1 MDMSK
6 AILGKKIGMTQI
18 FNESGNRIS
27 VTVVEAGPCVVLQ
40 KLTLTKHKYSAI
52 QVGFGDI
59 PERCLSKPKGGIF
72 KRLSLK
78 PTRHLREIRMTPEQV
93 EAFKIG
99 DSISVSIFS
108 AGEKVDVVGTSKGR
122 GFQGVVKRYHFA
134 GSTRTRGT
142 HEYRRHPGSIGNREW
157 PGKVFKNKKLPGH
170 MGDDRITTQN
180 LVVAKV
186 DAEHNLLLIEGPVPG
201 GRNSLVL
208 VRQARKQRVAKAT

>member
-1 MDMSK
+1 MSK

-18 FNESGNRIS
+18 FDESGNRIA

-40 KLTLTKHKYSAI
+40 KMTVAKHKYSAI

-59 PERCLSKPKGGIF
+59 PERRLSKPRGGLC
-72 KRLSLK
+72 KRLNLK
-78 PTRHLREIRMTPEQV
+78 PVRFLREIRMTPEQV

-99 DSISVSIFS
+99 DSISVSIFKD
-108 AGEKVDVVGTSKGR
+108 GEKVDVIGTSKGR

-170 MGDDRITTQN
+170 MGDERITTQN

-186 DAEHNLLLIEGPVPG
+186 DAERNLLLIEGPVPG
-201 GRNSLVL
+201 GRDAFVV
-208 VRQARKQRVAKAT
+208 VRQARKQRVAKPK

>member
-1 MDMSK
+1 MSK

-18 FNESGNRIS
+18 FDESGNRIP

-40 KLTLTKHKYSAI
+40 KLTPAKHKYSAI

-59 PERCLSKPKGGIF
+59 PERRLNKAEGGLF
-72 KRLSLK
+72 KRLNLK
-78 PTRHLREIRMTPEQV
+78 PTRFLREIRMTPEQV
-93 EAFKIG
+93 EAFKVG
-99 DSISVSIFS
+99 DSLSVTIFN
-108 AGEKVDVVGTSKGR
+108 AGEKVDVVGASKGR

-134 GSTRTRGT
+134 GSTQTRGT

-170 MGDDRITTQN
+170 MGDERITTQN

-186 DAEHNLLLIEGPVPG
+186 DAERNLLLIAGPVPG
-201 GRNSLVL
+201 GRNALVL